1 MFLNYLLWSR
11 EVLFRH
17 PEDPSERFIHV
28 MLLQHGRQ
36 FPDVTDMKQ
45 NVFQ

>member
-17 PEDPSERFIHV
+17 PEDPSERFIQV
-28 MLLQHGRQ
+28 VFLQHGHQ
-36 FPDVTDMKQ
+36 FLDVTDMKQ
-45 NVFQ
+45 NVFE